1 MIKIGITGSI
11 ASGKTTAGKIV
22 SKKRGPLF
30 SADIVVKSLYKKL
43 KFRKLVAK
51 KLDFNLDK
59 NFKESI
65 KRKILSKKK
74 NLKVLEKIIHPRV
87 RKEMFAFI
95 KKNKGKKFLFL
106 EIPLLIESKLMNNF
120 DLIIFIKSK
129 KKNRLKRYLS
139 KGGDTKLF
147 SFLNN
152 QQLKE
157 SKKMKFADYIIVNN
171 KSLIFL
177 RKRLLNIINKYG

>member
-1 MIKIGITGSI
+1 
-11 ASGKTTAGKIV
+11 
-22 SKKRGPLF
+22 
-30 SADIVVKSLYKKL
+30 
-43 KFRKLVAK
+43 
-51 KLDFNLDK
+51 
-59 NFKESI
+59 
-65 KRKILSKKK
+65 
-74 NLKVLEKIIHPRV
+74 
-87 RKEMFAFI
+87 MFAFI
-95 KKNKGKKFLFL
+95 KKNKRKKLLFL

-129 KKNRLKRYLS
+129 KKIRLKRYLS

-171 KSLIFL
+171 KSLMFL

>member
-22 SKKRGPLF
+22 SKKRGPFF

-51 KLDFNLDK
+51 KLAFKLDK

-65 KRKILSKKK
+65 KRKILLKKQ
-74 NLKVLEKIIHPRV
+74 NLKVLEKIVHPQV

-95 KKNKGKKFLFL
+95 KKNQKKKFLFL
-106 EIPLLIESKLMNNF
+106 EIPLLIESKLMKNF

-129 KKNRLKRYLS
+129 KKIRLKRYLS
-139 KGGDTKLF
+139 KGGDIKLF

-157 SKKMKFADYIIVNN
+157 SKKINFADYIIVNN

-177 RKRLLNIINKYG
+177 RKRLLNIINNYG

>member
-1 MIKIGITGSI
+1 MIKIGLTGSI
-11 ASGKTTAGKIV
+11 ASGKTTSSKII
-22 SKKRGPLF
+22 SFNRGPLF
-30 SADIVVKSLYKKL
+30 SADQVVKKLYTKSS
-43 KFRKLVAK
+43 F
-51 KLDFNLDK
+51 
-59 NFKESI
+59 
-65 KRKILSKKK
+65 KK
-74 NLKVLEKIIHPRV
+74 NLANNLKVKVKPNIKKTIRNIILENPQNLKKLENLIHPLV

-157 SKKMKFADYIIVNN
+157 SKK
-171 KSLIFL
+171 
-177 RKRLLNIINKYG
+177 